1 MPEFSVLQVIA
12 AVCAIIGG
20 TLWIR
25 LTVCLP
31 SFSASKPTNV
41 SQGEQV
47 PTMIVWGS
55 GGHTTEMIFLL
66 AKFDSQQFGPIHHII
81 SETDHTSIQKIKKSK
96 IPIESVGVWHHI
108 KRSREVKQSWLST
121 IFTSLLS
128 TVQCFFLVLRIRP
141 RLIICNGP
149 GTCVPVCYCAFLL
162 KVVGMGDTKIIFVES
177 FCRVE
182 KLSLTGRLLYPIA
195 DRFIVQWPQLLLKS
209 KRAEY
214 LGDGRRMHE
223 SFKAN

>member
-1 MPEFSVLQVIA
+1 M
-12 AVCAIIGG
+12 
-20 TLWIR
+20 
-25 LTVCLP
+25 
-31 SFSASKPTNV
+31 SFCF
-41 SQGEQV
+41 Q
-47 PTMIVWGS
+47 
-55 GGHTTEMIFLL
+55 
-66 AKFDSQQFGPIHHII
+66 
-81 SETDHTSIQKIKKSK
+81 TDHTSIQKIKKSK
-96 IPIESVGVWHHI
+96 VTCFLCKTERLQFYSFLSFTQIPIESVGVWHHI

-121 IFTSLLS
+121 VFTSLLS

-162 KVVGMGDTKIIFVES
+162 KVVGMADTKIIFVES

-214 LGDGRRMHE
+214 LGDGRRLHE
-223 SFKAN
+223 SFKAK